1 MHLST
6 MSGQPLTGGPPP
18 LPPFKTDVD
27 FNENR
32 QLEINLVA
40 WICTA
45 IAIAVVGLKLFAKA
59 RIVKVIGWDDFFIFF
74 SMVSREGPF
83 QKGATVTNRTRS

>member
-18 LPPFKTDVD
+18 PPLPFKMDVD
-27 FNENR
+27 FNESR
-32 QLEINLVA
+32 QVEIHLVA

-45 IAIAVVGLKLFAKA
+45 IALVVVALKLFARA
-59 RIVKVIGWDDFFIFF
+59 RIVKIIGWDDFFIFL
-74 SMVSREGPF
+74 SMVSRGDF
-83 QKGATVTNRTRS
+83 